1 MSAQLGGSI
10 RLTFDDETIT
20 AEVSSL
26 CSSNS
31 ALTSKS
37 VHIALQHLYRPA
49 QSIVHPGNA
58 RAVLA
63 TAVLFDGM
71 PELAQHAYTVL
82 RDSITAE
89 TAIDLAHWAS
99 EVIQDSHDQLVN
111 GAGSSTDGGRKY
123 GEWSTRIQAD
133 V

>member
-1 MSAQLGGSI
+1 MTRPSPLELVHSI
-10 RLTFDDETIT
+10 SFLQ
-20 AEVSSL
+20 S
-26 CSSNS
+26 
-31 ALTSKS
+31 LTSKS
-37 VHIALQHLYRPA
+37 VLIAVQHLYRPA
-49 QSIVHPGNA
+49 QNSVTPDNA

-89 TAIDLAHWAS
+89 SAIDLAHWAS
-99 EVIQDSHDQLVN
+99 ESTRPSHEQSVN
-111 GAGSSTDGGRKY
+111 GSGSSAGGDRKY
-123 GEWSTRIQAD
+123 GEWSSRIQAD